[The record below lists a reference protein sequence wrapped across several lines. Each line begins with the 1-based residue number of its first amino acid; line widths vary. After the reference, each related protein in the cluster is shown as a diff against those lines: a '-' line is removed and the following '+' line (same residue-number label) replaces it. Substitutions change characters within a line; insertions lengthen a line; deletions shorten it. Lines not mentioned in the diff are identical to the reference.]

1 MLDKRLLPFDFY
13 LPNKRICIEA
23 DGRQHFE
30 PVVFGNMTYSD
41 ALENFEI
48 VKMHD
53 EIKNKFCEEHNI
65 TLIRIPYWER
75 KNLNTILKS
84 IF

>member
-1 MLDKRLLPFDFY
+1 MLSEVLLLWQKNFLF
-13 LPNKRICIEA
+13 NK
-23 DGRQHFE
+23 
-30 PVVFGNMTYSD
+30 
-41 ALENFEI
+41 LENFEI

-75 KNLNTILKS
+75 KNLNIILKS

>member
-1 MLDKRLLPFDFY
+1 MLSEVLLLWQKNFLF
-13 LPNKRICIEA
+13 NK
-23 DGRQHFE
+23 
-30 PVVFGNMTYSD
+30 
-41 ALENFEI
+41 LENFEI

-75 KNLNTILKS
+75 KNLNIIWQSSAKS
-84 IF
+84 TMYSRKVKRLN